1 MKLSSREQI
10 ENLSKFKSD
19 SFLTTSFYLKT
30 DKSRMTKKEIA
41 LSSKNLFRNGKSQL
55 DQMEVSKDKEESISQ
70 DLEKITHFCSKRLSS
85 HNFSGLAIFSCSG
98 QDFWELFNLPT
109 SPLNRIIFDQNP
121 YIRPLS
127 AILDQHHRIF
137 ALTFDRREAK
147 WYDIFMGEIS
157 LLENLIEDVPSKVR
171 EGGWKGYE
179 SKRIERHIAT
189 HLHDYFKKIA
199 QKTFELFK
207 KNHFDWLFLGCREK
221 YRSDFEPLI
230 HPYLKARLKSWLKA
244 MPSDSPTAVLKE
256 SLGLEKKLK
265 KGEEDEIVHRLIS
278 ELEKGGLATSG
289 LKRTLRSLNRGEAQ
303 TLITTRDFS
312 KPGRI
317 CPKCS
322 FLFVDELRCPS
333 CKRKTNPLVDVIDE
347 AVEAAMDKN
356 CQVRHIIPPSKLD
369 RFGKIGAFLRYK
381 ASM

>member
-10 ENLSKFKSD
+10 ENLSKFKSET
-19 SFLTTSFYLKT
+19 FLTTSFYLKT
-30 DKSRMTKKEIA
+30 DKSNMTKKEIA
-41 LSSKNLFRNGKSQL
+41 LSSKNLLSSGKSLL
-55 DQMEVSKDKEESISQ
+55 DRMEMSKDKKESLSRDLKKIS
-70 DLEKITHFCSKRLSS
+70 LFCSKRLSS
-85 HNFSGLAIFSCSG
+85 QNFSGLAIFSCSSH
-98 QDFWELFNLPT
+98 DFWEFFNLPA
-109 SPLNRIIFDQNP
+109 SPRNRIIFDQNP
-121 YIRPLS
+121 YVRPLS
-127 AILDQHHRIF
+127 AILNEHHRIF
-137 ALTFDRREAK
+137 AITFDRREAK

-171 EGGWKGYE
+171 EGGWEGYE

-199 QKTFELFK
+199 KRTFELFK

-221 YRSDFEPLI
+221 YRSDFELLL
-230 HPYLKARLKSWLKA
+230 HPYLKSSLKGWLKA
-244 MPSDSPTAVLKE
+244 MPSDSPSAVLKE
-256 SLGLEKKLK
+256 SLELEKKLK
-265 KGEEDEIVHRLIS
+265 KGEEDEIVQALVS

-289 LKRTLRSLNRGEAQ
+289 LKRTLGGLNRGAVQ
-303 TLITTRDFS
+303 TLITTRNFS

-317 CPKCS
+317 CPKCH

-333 CKRKTNPLVDVIDE
+333 CRLKTDPRVDVIDE

-369 RFGKIGAFLRYK
+369 RYGKIGAFLRYK
-381 ASM
+381 T

>member
-10 ENLSKFKSD
+10 ENLSKFKSE

-30 DKSRMTKKEIA
+30 DKSNMTKKEIA
-41 LSSKNLFRNGKSQL
+41 LSSKNLLSSGRSQL
-55 DQMEVSKDKEESISQ
+55 DRMEMNKDKKESISR
-70 DLEKITHFCSKRLSS
+70 DLEKIRLFCSKRLSS

-98 QDFWELFNLPT
+98 QDFWEFFNLPT
-109 SPLNRIIFDQNP
+109 SPRNRIILDQNP
-121 YIRPLS
+121 YVRPLA

-137 ALTFDRREAK
+137 AITFDRREAK

-171 EGGWKGYE
+171 EGGWEGYE
-179 SKRIERHIAT
+179 SKRIERHVAT

-199 QKTFELFK
+199 KRTFELFK

-221 YRSDFEPLI
+221 YRSDFEPLL
-230 HPYLKARLKSWLKA
+230 HPYLKSSLKGWLKA
-244 MPSDSPTAVLKE
+244 MPSDSPSAVLKE

-265 KGEEDEIVHRLIS
+265 KGEEDEIVHALVS

-289 LKRTLRSLNRGEAQ
+289 LKRTLRGLNRGEVQ
-303 TLITTRDFS
+303 TLITTSNFS

-317 CPKCS
+317 CPKCH

-333 CKRKTNPLVDVIDE
+333 CKRKTDPRVDVIDE

-369 RFGKIGAFLRYK
+369 RYGKIGAFLRYK
-381 ASM
+381 T

>member
-1 MKLSSREQI
+1 MKLSSRDQI
-10 ENLSKFKSD
+10 ENLSKFKSE

-30 DKSRMTKKEIA
+30 DKSNMTKKEIA
-41 LSSKNLFRNGKSQL
+41 LSSKNLLSSGRSQL
-55 DQMEVSKDKEESISQ
+55 DQMEMNKEKKESISR
-70 DLEKITHFCSKRLSS
+70 DLEKIGLFCSRRLSS

-98 QDFWELFNLPT
+98 QDFWEFFSLPT
-109 SPLNRIIFDQNP
+109 SPRNRIIFDQNS
-121 YIRPLS
+121 YVRPLS

-137 ALTFDRREAK
+137 AITFDRREAK

-171 EGGWKGYE
+171 EGGWEGYE
-179 SKRIERHIAT
+179 SKRIERHVAT

-199 QKTFELFK
+199 KRTFELFK

-221 YRSDFEPLI
+221 YRSDFEPLL
-230 HPYLKARLKSWLKA
+230 HPYLKSRLKEWIKA
-244 MPSDSPTAVLKE
+244 MPSDSPSAVLKE

-265 KGEEDEIVHRLIS
+265 KGEEGEIVHALVS

-289 LKRTLRSLNRGEAQ
+289 LKRTLGSLNRGEVK
-303 TLITTRDFS
+303 TLIITRNFY

-317 CPKCS
+317 CPKCH

-333 CKRKTNPLVDVIDE
+333 CKRKTDLLMDVIDE
-347 AVEAAMDKN
+347 AVEEAMDKN
-356 CQVRHIIPPSKLD
+356 CQVRHIIPPTKLD
-369 RFGKIGAFLRYK
+369 RYGKIGAFLRYK
-381 ASM
+381 T

>member
-10 ENLSKFKSD
+10 ENLSKFKSE

-30 DKSRMTKKEIA
+30 DKSNMTKKEIA
-41 LSSKNLFRNGKSQL
+41 LSCKNLLSSGRSQL
-55 DQMEVSKDKEESISQ
+55 DRMEMSKDKKESISR
-70 DLEKITHFCSKRLSS
+70 DLEKISLFCSKRLSS

-98 QDFWELFNLPT
+98 QDFWEFFNLPT
-109 SPLNRIIFDQNP
+109 SPRNRIILDQNP
-121 YIRPLS
+121 YVRPLS

-137 ALTFDRREAK
+137 AITFDRREAK

-157 LLENLIEDVPSKVR
+157 LLDNLIEDVPSKVR
-171 EGGWKGYE
+171 EGGWEGYE
-179 SKRIERHIAT
+179 SKRIERHVAT
-189 HLHDYFKKIA
+189 HLHDYFKKIT
-199 QKTFELFK
+199 KRTFELFK

-221 YRSDFEPLI
+221 YRSDFEPLL
-230 HPYLKARLKSWLKA
+230 HPYLKSSLKGWLKA
-244 MPSDSPTAVLKE
+244 MPSDSPSAVLKE

-265 KGEEDEIVHRLIS
+265 KGEEDEIVHALVS

-289 LKRTLRSLNRGEAQ
+289 LKRTLRGLNRGEVQ
-303 TLITTRDFS
+303 TLITTSNFS
-312 KPGRI
+312 KPGGI
-317 CPKCS
+317 CPKCH

-333 CKRKTNPLVDVIDE
+333 CKRKTDPRVDVIDE

-369 RFGKIGAFLRYK
+369 RYGKIGAFLRYK
-381 ASM
+381 T